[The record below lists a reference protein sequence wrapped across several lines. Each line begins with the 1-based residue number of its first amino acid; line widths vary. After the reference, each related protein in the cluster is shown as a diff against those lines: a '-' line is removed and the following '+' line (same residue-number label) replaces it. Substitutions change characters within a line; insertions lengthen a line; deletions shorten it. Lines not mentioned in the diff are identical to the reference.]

1 MSHEANTAGCGLH
14 PIHRGC
20 GTVRK
25 HVWLRWHTSQL
36 ASWGDLCLLLLE
48 VSKKKPVFFLNGI
61 YGSSRKDNQVFLCV
75 CLFYLHRIP
84 LIRFKSIKK
93 QLKEKGE
100 LEEFWRSHH
109 PDVFARRYLHCFP
122 ADIALSVGA
131 ASERLYDY
139 MNVSTVL
146 VMQSLG
152 LIILL
157 KAGFFSQHILNL
169 VCQ

>member
-1 MSHEANTAGCGLH
+1 M
-14 PIHRGC
+14 
-20 GTVRK
+20 
-25 HVWLRWHTSQL
+25 
-36 ASWGDLCLLLLE
+36 
-48 VSKKKPVFFLNGI
+48 
-61 YGSSRKDNQVFLCV
+61 

-100 LEEFWRSHH
+100 LEEFWKNHH

-122 ADIALSVGA
+122 ADIALSVGT

-146 VMQSLG
+146 VMESLG
-152 LIILL
+152 LIVLL
-157 KAGFFSQHILNL
+157 KAGFFPSTFQIYSVNEIIGLEVSRCFML
-169 VCQ
+169 